1 MHALG
6 GWSLLPQCGDVEEAR
21 LEQPRCL
28 SGSITESM
36 VV

>member
-1 MHALG
+1 MNALG

-21 LEQPRCL
+21 LKQPMCL
-28 SGSITESM
+28 SGLITESM